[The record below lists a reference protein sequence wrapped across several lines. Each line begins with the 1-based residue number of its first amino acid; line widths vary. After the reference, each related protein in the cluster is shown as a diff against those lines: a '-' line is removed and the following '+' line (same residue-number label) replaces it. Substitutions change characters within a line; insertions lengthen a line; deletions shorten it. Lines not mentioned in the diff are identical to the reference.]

1 MGKIVLL
8 VPREE
13 MLYLAHNILQEKKYA
28 IAQMRVI
35 QTENTV
41 VEARNSI
48 AAGADIIIAR
58 GLQASLIKQYTDVPV
73 VEIVATAQEMA
84 LLVVKARQIVKKA
97 KPIIAVVGFQNM
109 FLSLIHI
116 SGGV

>member
-58 GLQASLIKQYTDVPV
+58 GLQASLIKQYTVC
-73 VEIVATAQEMA
+73 AC
-84 LLVVKARQIVKKA
+84 
-97 KPIIAVVGFQNM
+97 
-109 FLSLIHI
+109 
-116 SGGV
+116 GGNRGHGPGDGSPGGKGQADS

>member
-84 LLVVKARQIVKKA
+84 LRICSAT
-97 KPIIAVVGFQNM
+97 
-109 FLSLIHI
+109 
-116 SGGV
+116 